1 MEEETC
7 LCEGAGAEEEKECL
21 CGGGKVTM
29 IFACSGVSNVGQMAN
44 KAAVDLSHEAPG
56 VRFAC
61 LAGIGGHVSGIVESA
76 RAADRIV
83 VVDGCHVKCGKKTL
97 DHAPDSIPT
106 STLKSRTSGSRR
118 ITISSPTPRIQD
130 RSSKS

>member
-7 LCEGAGAEEEKECL
+7 RCEGAGAEEEKECL
-21 CGGGKVTM
+21 CGGRNVTT
-29 IFACSGVSNVGQMAN
+29 I
-44 KAAVDLSHEAPG
+44 
-56 VRFAC
+56 FAC